1 MGLSFLL
8 AIFAVTSAT
17 MLPRDT
23 MIVHESVPAVPPGF
37 TQGGSTP
44 PGQELILRIALTQ
57 SNITGLQAETL
68 AISDPSNAQYGQWFS
83 VDDALAFAA
92 PTSATTSAI
101 SAWLSSAGI
110 ASTSV
115 SPANDLLQITVSVAQ
130 ANALLSAQF
139 APYTHTASGSTI
151 IRTLSYSLPS
161 SIQAHVQFVHPTV
174 SFMPPLQ
181 APLPV
186 QAIGVPAPASGG
198 GNGNVPQSCP
208 GDMTPPCLQDIYGFP
223 TTLATHSTQ
232 NIIGVSG
239 YDNEYAN
246 FADVELFISGW
257 YPTRPK
263 SNFTLIEIDDGEDD
277 QTPANAGIE
286 ADLDMEM
293 VGLAGGVPSMFISV
307 GDEYKDGIDGFID
320 ITYSILEMPP
330 QKRPTVLSTSYGY
343 NEQDLSVQLAVGLC
357 NAYLLLGAIGISV
370 VFASGDGGVG
380 GIQPTQCTTFVPSA
394 PAGCPFITAVG
405 GSAGLPPQVAASL
418 SSGGFSNYFPA
429 PLWQLADVDSYVQ
442 SIGREYTSLYNR
454 NGRGIPDVAMQA
466 LNVNFAW
473 EGSYWIL
480 NGTSC
485 ATPIFAAMIALINDR
500 LIAARRPVLGF
511 LNPLLYSPL
520 GRAAFSD
527 VTSGSNPG
535 CGTNGFSASRGWDP
549 VTGLG
554 TPNFERLLAAVGL
567 PPS

>member
-1 MGLSFLL
+1 M
-8 AIFAVTSAT
+8 V
-17 MLPRDT
+17 
-23 MIVHESVPAVPPGF
+23 VHESIPGVPPGF
-37 TQGGSTP
+37 TQSGSAP
-44 PGQELILRIALTQ
+44 PSQQLILRIALTQ

-92 PTSATTSAI
+92 PTSATSSAV

-110 ASTSV
+110 AHTSI
-115 SPANDLLQITVSVAQ
+115 SPANDLLQITVSVSQ
-130 ANALLSAQF
+130 ANSLLSAQF
-139 APYTHTASGSTI
+139 ASYTHTASGTTI
-151 IRTLSYSLPS
+151 FRTLSYSVPS
-161 SIQAHVQFVHPTV
+161 SVQAHVQFVHPTV
-174 SFMPPLQ
+174 SFVPPLQ
-181 APLPV
+181 GPLPV
-186 QAIGVPAPASGG
+186 QAVGVSPASGG
-198 GNGNVPQSCP
+198 GGGGAQAECP
-208 GDMTPPCLQDIYGFP
+208 GDMTPPCLQEIYGFP

-239 YDNEYAN
+239 YDAEYAN

-263 SNFTLIEIDDGEDD
+263 SNFTLVEIDAGEDD

-307 GDEYKDGIDGFID
+307 GDEYHDGIDGFID
-320 ITYSILEMPP
+320 ITYSILAMPP
-330 QKRPTVLSTSYGY
+330 QKRPHRAQHELWIQRTRSLGAARNASSIFPGALRKILTGHS
-343 NEQDLSVQLAVGLC
+343 GLC
-357 NAYLLLGAIGISV
+357 NAYLILGAVGISV
-370 VFASGDGGVG
+370 VFASGDGGVS
-380 GIQPTQCTTFVPSA
+380 GIQPTECSTFVPSA
-394 PAGCPFITAVG
+394 PGNCPFVTAVG
-405 GSAGLPPQVAASL
+405 GSGGLPPQVAASL
-418 SSGGFSNYFPA
+418 SAGGFSNYFPA
-429 PLWQLADVDSYVQ
+429 PLWQLADVGSYVQ
-442 SIGREYTSLYNR
+442 SLGREYTGLYNR

-485 ATPIFAAMIALINDR
+485 STPIFAAMIALVNDR

-511 LNPLLYSPL
+511 LNPLLYSPR
-520 GRAAFSD
+520 GRAAFTD
-527 VTSGSNPG
+527 VTSGTNPG